1 MRNSIL
7 KPTTTKLI
15 LTAALLPLFLNVS
28 AFGAEV
34 PMQYRM
40 PALMMVTW
48 AEWPEEPEQQDVMAQ
63 FIRSQG
69 FNSVEVEVDKL
80 EMCRRNGLYAR
91 LGDGDINNLLKT
103 AAGLKDDKSVF
114 AYFIS
119 DRRRRNSFPGFTQVA
134 RAFEKVDPNHPTM
147 FINRANWNEFHDFT
161 AQVKPKLLDFYHY
174 HWDGRRYPERRY
186 IYLATFRELGV
197 KNGIPIMRCVGG
209 NVPVAQLRQTFYT
222 SLAYGIQGFHFW
234 PPWMFSINKEGD
246 KPVLKD
252 GKIVPRVNVPPL
264 AEVAREIKP
273 LGPVLIKLRSTAVY
287 HTKPVHPEAPGAA
300 SFPEDHWLQLS
311 GEQMLA
317 GFFKGEDD
325 GDYLMVVNCD
335 AGKERETTLSMKAPV
350 TLVERM
356 DKKTGKWQAVAI
368 NSRDGRVVF
377 KLKLSAGNGELFR
390 VKREGEQ

>member
-1 MRNSIL
+1 MRNFIL
-7 KPTTTKLI
+7 MSPITGLLYACMF
-15 LTAALLPLFLNVS
+15 LTVFLKG
-28 AFGAEV
+28 GAYAEEV
-34 PMQYRM
+34 KMKYRM

-103 AAGLKDDKSVF
+103 AATLKDDKSVF

-119 DRRRRNSFPGFTQVA
+119 DRRRRNSFPGFAQIA
-134 RAFEKVDPNHPTM
+134 RAFEKGDPNHPTM

-186 IYLATFRELGV
+186 IYLATFRELGI
-197 KNGIPIMRCVGG
+197 KNGIPVMRCVGG
-209 NVPVAQLRQTFYT
+209 NVPIAQLRQTFYT

-234 PPWMFSINKEGD
+234 PPWMFSYNREGD

-252 GKIVPRVNVPPL
+252 GKIVPRVNVPTL

-273 LGPVLIKLRSTAVY
+273 LGPELINLRSTAVY

-317 GFFKGEDD
+317 GFFKGEDN

-335 AGKERETTLSMKAPV
+335 AGNERETTLSMQAPV
-350 TLVERM
+350 ASVERM
-356 DKKTGKWQAVAI
+356 DKKTGKWQGVAI
-368 NSRDGRVVF
+368 NSKDGRAVF
-377 KLKLSAGNGELFR
+377 SLKLSAGNGELFR
-390 VKREGEQ
+390 VKRGAGQ

>member
-7 KPTTTKLI
+7 TPTITKLM
-15 LTAALLPLFLNVS
+15 LVCGLLPFFLNVS
-28 AFGAEV
+28 AAGAEV
-34 PMQYRM
+34 PIKYRM

-69 FNSVEVEVDKL
+69 FNSVEVEADKL

-119 DRRRRNSFPGFTQVA
+119 DRRRRNSFPGFAQVA
-134 RAFEKVDPNHPTM
+134 RAFEKADPNHPTM

-174 HWDGRRYPERRY
+174 HWARYPERRY
-186 IYLATFRELGV
+186 IYLATFRELGI
-197 KNGIPIMRCVGG
+197 KNGIPVMRCVGG
-209 NVPVAQLRQTFYT
+209 NSPLPQLRQTFYT

-234 PPWMFSINKEGD
+234 PPWMFSYNREGD

-252 GKIVPRVNVPPL
+252 GKIVPRVNVPTL
-264 AEVAREIKP
+264 AQVAREIKP
-273 LGPVLIKLRSTAVY
+273 LGPVLINLRSTAVY

-311 GEQMLA
+311 GEHMLA

-335 AGKERETTLSMKAPV
+335 AGNERETTLSMKAPV

-356 DKKTGKWQAVAI
+356 DKETGKWQAVEVGSKDDRAVI
-368 NSRDGRVVF
+368 N
-377 KLKLSAGNGELFR
+377 LKLSAGNGELFR
-390 VKREGEQ
+390 VKREGKQ

>member
-7 KPTTTKLI
+7 MPTTTKLT
-15 LTAALLPLFLNVS
+15 LVCALLPFSLNVS
-28 AFGAEV
+28 LTGAEV
-34 PMQYRM
+34 AIKYRM

-119 DRRRRNSFPGFTQVA
+119 DRRRRNSFPGFADIT
-134 RAFEKVDPNHPTM
+134 RAFEKADPNHPTM

-186 IYLATFRELGV
+186 IYLATFRELGI
-197 KNGIPIMRCVGG
+197 KNGIPVMRCVGG
-209 NVPVAQLRQTFYT
+209 NSPLPQLRQTFYT
-222 SLAYGIQGFHFW
+222 SLAYGIKGFHFW

-252 GKIVPRVNVPPL
+252 GKIVPRVNVPTL
-264 AEVAREIKP
+264 AQVAREIKP
-273 LGPVLIKLRSTAVY
+273 LGPVLINLRSTAVY

-300 SFPEDHWLQLS
+300 AFPQDHWLQLS

-335 AGKERETTLSMKAPV
+335 AGNERETTLSMKAPV

-356 DKKTGKWQAVAI
+356 DKKSGKWQAVAV
-368 NSRDGRVVF
+368 NSKDGRVVF
-377 KLKLSAGNGELFR
+377 NLKLSAGNGELFK
-390 VKREGEQ
+390 VKRVGNQ